1 MFVTYKL
8 SEKSLNKLQKKGIS
22 EAALND
28 LAEMENLVFSSQ
40 ETFLGR
46 VRKLSQ
52 AKEIMEKED
61 DLLKAAK
68 GFMRLDLLI
77 PNRTIREWTEA
88 LIFAVVVATIVRTYF
103 FAPFQIPSG
112 SMLPTIQIGDH
123 IFASMYTYG
132 SPIPFTDIKLF
143 KKPVKRGDIVIFPYP
158 QDPSIDYIKR
168 AVGLPGET
176 LEIRNDQVFINGE
189 RLDEPYAYFEPN
201 ERKSRQAQEL
211 AESPS
216 SRYGPVKIPQG
227 KLFAMGDNRYNS
239 ADSRFWG
246 FVDIDTITGKG
257 QIIYWSHDPN
267 KSIFSGYRFG
277 RIFDFLNIIIFLK

>member
-8 SEKSLNKLQKKGIS
+8 SEKSLNKLQKIGIS

-46 VRKLSQ
+46 VSKLSQ

-176 LEIRNDQVFINGE
+176 LEIRNDQVFINGGP
-189 RLDEPYAYFEPN
+189 LDEPYSYFEPN
-201 ERKSRQAQEL
+201 EQKFRQAQGLE
-211 AESPS
+211 AAAPS

-246 FVDIDTITGKG
+246 FVDTDTITGKG

-267 KSIFSGYRFG
+267 KSIFSGYRFE
-277 RIFDFLNIIIFLK
+277 RIFDFLE

>member
-28 LAEMENLVFSSQ
+28 LAEIENLVFSSQ
-40 ETFLGR
+40 ESFLGR
-46 VRKLSQ
+46 VSKLSQ

-68 GFMRLDLLI
+68 GFMRLDLMI

-88 LIFAVVVATIVRTYF
+88 LIFAVVVATIVRTYI

-143 KKPVKRGDIVIFPYP
+143 NKPVKRRDIVIFPYP

-201 ERKSRQAQEL
+201 ERKSRQAQGL
-211 AESPS
+211 AAAPS
-216 SRYGPVKIPQG
+216 SHYGPVKIPQG

-246 FVDIDTITGKG
+246 FVDINTVTGKG

-277 RIFDFLNIIIFLK
+277 RIFDFLE

>member
-1 MFVTYKL
+1 MFVTYKP
-8 SEKSLNKLQKKGIS
+8 SEKSLNKLQKKGLS

-132 SPIPFTDIKLF
+132 SPIPFADIKLF
-143 KKPVKRGDIVIFPYP
+143 KKPVKRRDIVIFPYP

-176 LEIRNDQVFINGE
+176 LEIRNDQVFINEE
-189 RLDEPYAYFEPN
+189 RLEEPYAYFEPN
-201 ERKSRQAQEL
+201 ERKSRQA
-211 AESPS
+211 
-216 SRYGPVKIPQG
+216 
-227 KLFAMGDNRYNS
+227 
-239 ADSRFWG
+239 
-246 FVDIDTITGKG
+246 KG
-257 QIIYWSHDPN
+257 LSLIHI
-267 KSIFSGYRFG
+267 
-277 RIFDFLNIIIFLK
+277 

>member
-46 VRKLSQ
+46 VSKLSQ

-176 LEIRNDQVFINGE
+176 LEIRNDRVFINGE
-189 RLDEPYAYFEPN
+189 PLDESYAYFEPN
-201 ERKSRQAQEL
+201 ERKSRQAQGLE
-211 AESPS
+211 AAAPS

-267 KSIFSGYRFG
+267 KSIFTGYRFG
-277 RIFDFLNIIIFLK
+277 RIFDFLE

>member
-168 AVGLPGET
+168 VVGLPGET
-176 LEIRNDQVFINGE
+176 LEIRKDQVFINGE

-211 AESPS
+211 AAVPS

-246 FVDIDTITGKG
+246 FVDINTITGKG

-277 RIFDFLNIIIFLK
+277 RIFDFLE

>member
-211 AESPS
+211 AAAPT

-246 FVDIDTITGKG
+246 FVDINTITGKG

-267 KSIFSGYRFG
+267 KSIFSGYKFG
-277 RIFDFLNIIIFLK
+277 RIFDFLE

>member
-22 EAALND
+22 KAALND

-40 ETFLGR
+40 ETFLDR

-201 ERKSRQAQEL
+201 ERKSRQAHEL
-211 AESPS
+211 AAAPS

-277 RIFDFLNIIIFLK
+277 RIFDFLE

>member
-46 VRKLSQ
+46 VSKLSQ

-189 RLDEPYAYFEPN
+189 PLDEPYAYFEPN
-201 ERKSRQAQEL
+201 ERKSRQAQGL
-211 AESPS
+211 TAAPS

-246 FVDIDTITGKG
+246 FVNIDTITGKG

-267 KSIFSGYRFG
+267 KSIFSGYKFE
-277 RIFDFLNIIIFLK
+277 RIFDFLE

>member
-8 SEKSLNKLQKKGIS
+8 SEKSFNKLHKKGIS
-22 EAALND
+22 EAALNN
-28 LAEMENLVFSSQ
+28 LTEMENMVFSSQ
-40 ETFLGR
+40 DAFLSR
-46 VRKLSQ
+46 VRKLPLS
-52 AKEIMEKED
+52 KEIMEKKD
-61 DLLKAAK
+61 DLLKVAK

-88 LIFAVVVATIVRTYF
+88 LIFAIVVATFVRTYF

-176 LEIRNDQVFINGE
+176 LEIRKDQVFINGE
-189 RLDEPYAYFEPN
+189 LLDV
-201 ERKSRQAQEL
+201 EL
-211 AESPS
+211 HLVIA
-216 SRYGPVKIPQG
+216 RD
-227 KLFAMGDNRYNS
+227 GDLLISTQKTDECN
-239 ADSRFWG
+239 
-246 FVDIDTITGKG
+246 
-257 QIIYWSHDPN
+257 
-267 KSIFSGYRFG
+267 
-277 RIFDFLNIIIFLK
+277 

>member
-46 VRKLSQ
+46 VSKLSQ

-189 RLDEPYAYFEPN
+189 PLDEPYAYFEPN

-211 AESPS
+211 TAAPS

-246 FVDIDTITGKG
+246 FVNIDTITGKG

-267 KSIFSGYRFG
+267 KSIFSGYRFE
-277 RIFDFLNIIIFLK
+277 RIFDFLE

>member
-8 SEKSLNKLQKKGIS
+8 SEKSFNKLQKIGIS
-22 EAALND
+22 EAALKN
-28 LAEMENLVFSSQ
+28 LAEMENMVFSSQ
-40 ETFLGR
+40 DAFLSR
-46 VRKLSQ
+46 VRKLPLS
-52 AKEIMEKED
+52 KEIMEKKD
-61 DLLKAAK
+61 DLLKVAK

-88 LIFAVVVATIVRTYF
+88 LIFAIVVATFVRTYF

-176 LEIRNDQVFINGE
+176 LEIRKDQVFINGE
-189 RLDEPYAYFEPN
+189 LLDEPYAYFEPN
-201 ERKSRQAQEL
+201 ERKSRKLQRLSA
-211 AESPS
+211 APS

-227 KLFAMGDNRYNS
+227 KLFTMGDNRYNS

-246 FVDIDTITGKG
+246 FVDMDTVTGKG
-257 QIIYWSHDPN
+257 QIIYWSHNPE
-267 KSIFSGYRFG
+267 KSIFSGYRFE
-277 RIFDFLNIIIFLK
+277 RIFDFLE

>member
-46 VRKLSQ
+46 VSKLSQ

-176 LEIRNDQVFINGE
+176 LEIRNDRVFINGE
-189 RLDEPYAYFEPN
+189 PLDESYAYFEPN
-201 ERKSRQAQEL
+201 ERKSRQAQGLE
-211 AESPS
+211 AAAPS

-267 KSIFSGYRFG
+267 KSIFSGYKFG
-277 RIFDFLNIIIFLK
+277 RIFDFLE

>member
-22 EAALND
+22 EAAIND

-143 KKPVKRGDIVIFPYP
+143 KKTVKRGDIVIFPYP

-189 RLDEPYAYFEPN
+189 LLDEPYAYFEPN
-201 ERKSRQAQEL
+201 ERKSRQAQGL
-211 AESPS
+211 ASTPS
-216 SRYGPVKIPQG
+216 SRYRPVKIPQG

-267 KSIFSGYRFG
+267 KSIFNGYRFG
-277 RIFDFLNIIIFLK
+277 RIFDFLE